1 MSSEKDIL
9 KNPGN
14 NEKLKIFDFSL
25 QSSATK
31 PYDMSRIMG
40 QLVVKTEDETTATH
54 SALQHPTSQEGK

>member
-25 QSSATK
+25 QSNATK

-40 QLVVKTEDETTATH
+40 QLVKTEDETTATN

>member
-25 QSSATK
+25 QSNATK

>member
-25 QSSATK
+25 QSNATK
-31 PYDMSRIMG
+31 TYDMSRIMG
-40 QLVVKTEDETTATH
+40 QLVKTEDETTATH

>member
-14 NEKLKIFDFSL
+14 NEKLKIFDFYL
-25 QSSATK
+25 QSNATK

>member
-25 QSSATK
+25 QSNATK

-40 QLVVKTEDETTATH
+40 QLVQTEDETTATH